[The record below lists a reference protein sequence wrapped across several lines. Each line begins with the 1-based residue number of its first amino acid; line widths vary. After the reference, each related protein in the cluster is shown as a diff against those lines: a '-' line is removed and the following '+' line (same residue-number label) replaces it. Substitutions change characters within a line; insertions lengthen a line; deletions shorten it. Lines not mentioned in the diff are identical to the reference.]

1 MGANLSWPAVSLS
14 IFSMFLNCLIIT
26 YQICSLTV
34 LPFTTRVLTVKS
46 TPMVVMVSWL
56 NVSST
61 YLRINDVFPDVWRRT
76 SNNSDRFCAQLTY
89 CISYQD
95 NLEDE
100 VKPVNKCSLKH
111 YLTIGCGHL
120 VAFFKG
126 SWPSSPTSGA
136 RSLSKEGLRLRG
148 ELVRQES
155 LFFASP
161 TCDLMLVK
169 KIATSQINLSH
180 NNLNWSL

>member
-14 IFSMFLNCLIIT
+14 IFSMSFNCLIIT

-89 CISYQD
+89 CIAYQD

-100 VKPVNKCSLKH
+100 VKPVNKCSLYTIQRLVVGTLWPFSRDPDPPLP
-111 YLTIGCGHL
+111 YLEPGHSPRRDSDSG
-120 VAFFKG
+120 G
-126 SWPSSPTSGA
+126 SW
-136 RSLSKEGLRLRG
+136 
-148 ELVRQES
+148 
-155 LFFASP
+155 
-161 TCDLMLVK
+161 
-169 KIATSQINLSH
+169 
-180 NNLNWSL
+180 

>member
-14 IFSMFLNCLIIT
+14 IFSMSFNCLIIT

-61 YLRINDVFPDVWRRT
+61 YLRISDVFPDVWRRT
-76 SNNSDRFCAQLTY
+76 WNNSDRFCTQLTY
-89 CISYQD
+89 CISDQD

-100 VKPVNKCSLKH
+100 VKPVNKYSLIHNSK
-111 YLTIGCGHL
+111 ISCGHL

-126 SWPSSPTSGA
+126 SWPSSATSGA

-161 TCDLMLVK
+161 TCISMLVENF
-169 KIATSQINLSH
+169 ATSQI
-180 NNLNWSL
+180 

>member
-14 IFSMFLNCLIIT
+14 IFSMSFNCLIIT

-61 YLRINDVFPDVWRRT
+61 YLRISDVFPEVWRGT
-76 SNNSDRFCAQLTY
+76 WNNSDRFCAQLTY
-89 CISYQD
+89 WISDQD
-95 NLEDE
+95 SLEDE
-100 VKPVNKCSLKH
+100 VKPAKKILLK
-111 YLTIGCGHL
+111 IDKISVGHL
-120 VAFFKG
+120 VAFFKR

-148 ELVRQES
+148 KLVRQES
-155 LFFASP
+155 LFFAWP
-161 TCDLMLVK
+161 TCDSSWWK
-169 KIATSQINLSH
+169 KLTTSQIYLSH
-180 NNLNWSL
+180 NKLT